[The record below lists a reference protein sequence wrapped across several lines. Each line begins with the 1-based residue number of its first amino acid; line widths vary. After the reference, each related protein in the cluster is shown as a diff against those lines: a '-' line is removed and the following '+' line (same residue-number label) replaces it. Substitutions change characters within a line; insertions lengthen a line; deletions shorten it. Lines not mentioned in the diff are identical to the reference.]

1 MPAGEDGHAM
11 DAPRARR
18 MPDGALIAYRIWQPG
33 PPRPVLVLLHGVGSN
48 MTRWSELVGATSLR
62 TSWDLLRVD
71 LRGHGLSV
79 YRGRLDTARWCADL
93 STILAAEGY
102 PRAVVAGHCLG
113 ANIAAEFARRHPAQA
128 AGLVLI
134 EPMLRQALTGTMLR
148 LARLRPLFV
157 PATWALLA
165 LNALG
170 IHRRRLA
177 ALDLEHLDRAT
188 RAASAAPGGAGP
200 LLKRYASPWADLQ
213 TTPSLVY
220 LQGLMAVSD
229 PLGRLSD
236 IRLPVLALLATGSRF
251 SDPAVAEAALA
262 AIPRVEIVRL
272 PARHWIPTEQP
283 AAMRQAIERWC
294 AARLAEERDA

>member
-1 MPAGEDGHAM
+1 M

-18 MPDGALIAYRIWQPG
+18 MADGALIAYRIWQPG

-48 MTRWSELVGATSLR
+48 MTRWSELVGTTLLR
-62 TSWDLLRVD
+62 ASWDLLRVD

-93 STILAAEGY
+93 SVILAAEGY

-113 ANIAAEFARRHPAQA
+113 ANIAAEFALRHPAQA

-134 EPMLRQALTGTMLR
+134 EPMLRQALSGTMLH
-148 LARLRPLFV
+148 LARLRPLFA

-177 ALDLEHLDRAT
+177 ALDLEQLDRET

-200 LLKRYASPWADLQ
+200 LLSRYASPWADLQ
-213 TTPSLVY
+213 TTPSLAY

-229 PLGRLSD
+229 PLERLSD
-236 IRLPVLALLATGSRF
+236 IRVPVLALLATGSRF
-251 SDPAVAEAALA
+251 SDPAVTEAALA
-262 AIPRVEIVRL
+262 AIPRVEIVTL

-283 AAMRQAIERWC
+283 EAMREALERWC
-294 AARLAEERDA
+294 AARLAEEQGA